1 MKKGFTILELLAVIV
16 ILALII
22 LIAVPTYNNISSSI
36 NNAHYQNMIKNI
48 EISASKYAADTNE
61 LYVYVDTL
69 IKEGYLKGDEE
80 DNLVNPINSEEL
92 NCYVVEMQKENNY
105 YEAKFTNEKY
115 IDSNG
120 LCDINKITEKNSFIK
135 INVLNNGEV
144 VTDLNNFLT
153 GEITLEVVSNNIDI
167 DCDLNKC
174 IWSSTSGLDAQTK
187 TVKIETLNR
196 VINGTYTFQIT
207 KDEEEV
213 KRYKSSINL
222 KVDNEDPKIILDKTK
237 DSVQDGKIKIIA
249 SDGIG
254 SGIKEYYL
262 GTSNDCSD
270 VSWQESNVFDYNAE
284 NSYLVCVKD
293 NVGNISREIL
303 EKETSNNSE
312 NEVLSN

>member
-1 MKKGFTILELLAVIV
+1 MLCRGK
-16 ILALII
+16 
-22 LIAVPTYNNISSSI
+22 
-36 NNAHYQNMIKNI
+36 
-48 EISASKYAADTNE
+48 
-61 LYVYVDTL
+61 
-69 IKEGYLKGDEE
+69 
-80 DNLVNPINSEEL
+80 
-92 NCYVVEMQKENNY
+92 
-105 YEAKFTNEKY
+105 AKFKNEKY

-144 VTDLNNFLT
+144 VTELNNFLT
-153 GEITLEVVSNNIDI
+153 GEITLEAVSNNLDI
-167 DCDLNKC
+167 DCNLNKC

-207 KDEEEV
+207 KDDEEEV

-303 EKETSNNSE
+303 ENETSNNSE